1 MWLMW
6 FRGLGCVD
14 PGGVLVSLSVGSLA
28 FLSAVSVVW
37 AARVLG
43 CRWLVLG
50 CWVGWRAGLG
60 WFCFCPVPVWFVR
73 EFVSGQQGSW
83 VVGGWCLAFG
93 WVGGLVWAGAWFSL
107 QKLQSWLQ
115 IPNGNWELVKIVST
129 SGKES
134 VVSLPEGK
142 VQKVKSESLISAN
155 PDILDGVD
163 DLMQLSYLNEPV
175 VLYNLQYRYKQDT
188 IYTKAGPVLVAS
200 NPFKKVPLYGND
212 YIEAYKNKSIESPHV
227 YAITDT
233 AIREMTR
240 GAFCV

>member
-14 PGGVLVSLSVGSLA
+14 LGRVLVSLSVGLLA
-28 FLSAVSVVW
+28 FLSTGSVVW
-37 AARVLG
+37 AIGVLDCG
-43 CRWLVLG
+43 WPLLG
-50 CWVGWRAGLG
+50 CWVLVLACARVCLGMACAMFAFSCCLLGLL
-60 WFCFCPVPVWFVR
+60 W
-73 EFVSGQQGSW
+73 
-83 VVGGWCLAFG
+83 
-93 WVGGLVWAGAWFSL
+93 
-107 QKLQSWLQ
+107 KLQSWLQ
-115 IPNGNWELVKIVST
+115 LPNGNWELVKIVST

-142 VQKVKSESLISAN
+142 VRKVKSESLISAN

-163 DLMQLSYLNEPV
+163 DLMQLSYLNGPA

-188 IYTKAGPVLVAS
+188 TYTKAGPVLVAS